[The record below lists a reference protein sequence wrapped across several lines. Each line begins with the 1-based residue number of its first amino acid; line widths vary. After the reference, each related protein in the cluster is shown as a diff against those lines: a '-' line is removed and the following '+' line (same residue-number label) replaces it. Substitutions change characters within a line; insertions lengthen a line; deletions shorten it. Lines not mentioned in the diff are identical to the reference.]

1 MDTNLQVVE
10 GMRFDKGYL
19 SSYMITN
26 PEKKIAE
33 LNNPYILITDKKIN
47 KIQDILP
54 ILEQIVEASSPL
66 LIIADEIEGDA
77 ITNLILNKIRGTFNV
92 VAVKS
97 PSFGENREKI
107 LEDIAVLTGTKV
119 YKEELKDDLTNI
131 YLEDLGRARKIDVDK
146 DSTTIIEGLGDQLE
160 IESRIN
166 SIREDI
172 NNSDSEFDIE
182 RYEQRLA
189 KLSGGVALINVGAV
203 TEVEMKEKKLR
214 IEDALAATKAAV
226 EEGIVPG
233 GGTVLIDSIND
244 LVDFISEL
252 EGDEK
257 TGANIV
263 AKALEAPAKQIAMN
277 AGVEGSVIVNKILE
291 VEIGIGYDALNN
303 RFVNMI
309 DNGIVDPT
317 KVTRSALENAASI
330 ASMIL
335 TTEAAI
341 VTDIESEGDLNIPE
355 GLSGFDY

>member
-1 MDTNLQVVE
+1 MHDL
-10 GMRFDKGYL
+10 D
-19 SSYMITN
+19 
-26 PEKKIAE
+26 
-33 LNNPYILITDKKIN
+33 YIK
-47 KIQDILP
+47 
-54 ILEQIVEASSPL
+54 
-66 LIIADEIEGDA
+66 
-77 ITNLILNKIRGTFNV
+77 
-92 VAVKS
+92 
-97 PSFGENREKI
+97 EKI